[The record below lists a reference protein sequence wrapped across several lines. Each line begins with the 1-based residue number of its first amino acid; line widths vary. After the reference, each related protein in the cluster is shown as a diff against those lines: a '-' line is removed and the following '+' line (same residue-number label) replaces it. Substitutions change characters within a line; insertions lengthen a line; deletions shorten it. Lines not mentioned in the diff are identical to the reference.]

1 MEKNMKAWAELITAM
16 TKLDNSIPDYV
27 FDDDYG
33 EELADS
39 ISAIWDAIDGLQKHY
54 GVNK

>member
-1 MEKNMKAWAELITAM
+1 MKAWAELITAM

-27 FDDDYG
+27 FAVKG
-33 EELADS
+33 SQELADS
-39 ISAIWDAIDGLQKHY
+39 ISDLWEAIEGLQKHY